1 MGGNAAKAFDVCH
14 AMFARE
20 YLSVV
25 SRWARQQLR
34 TEVQSAADRRR
45 LRQLIEAA
53 DALGADLR
61 CPAVDNPPE
70 NVIRIADHMPRPR
83 AGKQTAHDKLIQ
95 FLDT

>member
-1 MGGNAAKAFDVCH
+1 MAGNADAVCDVRL

-25 SRWARQQLR
+25 SRWAREQLR
-34 TEVQSAADRRR
+34 QEAQSSANRRH

-53 DALGADLR
+53 EALRVQL
-61 CPAVDNPPE
+61 PARNRIEGE
-70 NVIRIADHMPRPR
+70 NVIRLADHNRDKKLDR
-83 AGKQTAHDKLIQ
+83 AERAKRTLS

>member
-1 MGGNAAKAFDVCH
+1 MAGNVDMVCDVCS

-34 TEVQSAADRRR
+34 TEVQSSVDRRR

-53 DALGADLR
+53 DALSADMRL
-61 CPAVDNPPE
+61 PAVKEVPE
-70 NVIRIADHMPRPR
+70 NVVRLSDYRPKSR
-83 AGKQTAHDKLIQ
+83 APKRPAHDRMIQ